1 MVWCTGAVW
10 LPLQSVASQVRVS
23 VKVPGQVPGV
33 VTSLTRFTVAPP
45 QVSEAV
51 GGVKLGVFGHW
62 MVALVP
68 AGPIVGGVVSTTV
81 MVWRTSALWLPLQSV
96 ASQVRVSVK
105 VPGQVPGVVTSLTRF
120 TVARPQGTEAVG
132 GVKLGVFGHWMVALA
147 PAAPIVGACVCN

>member
-51 GGVKLGVFGHW
+51 GDVKLGV
-62 MVALVP
+62 
-68 AGPIVGGVVSTTV
+68 S
-81 MVWRTSALWLPLQSV
+81 
-96 ASQVRVSVK
+96 
-105 VPGQVPGVVTSLTRF
+105 
-120 TVARPQGTEAVG
+120 
-132 GVKLGVFGHWMVALA
+132 GHWMVALA
-147 PAAPIVGACVCN
+147 PAAPIVGGVVSATVIDRQSVVEGMRLQYVASQVSVS

>member
-1 MVWCTGAVW
+1 MVALAPADPIVGAVVSFTVMVWCIWALW

-23 VKVPGQVPGV
+23 AKIPGQVPGV

-62 MVALVP
+62 MVALAP
-68 AGPIVGGVVSTTV
+68 ADPIVGAVVSFTV
-81 MVWRTSALWLPLQSV
+81 MVWCTWALWLPLQSV

-105 VPGQVPGVVTSLTRF
+105 VPGQVPGVVTSLTRL
-120 TVARPQGTEAVG
+120 TGGPQEGSESVG
-132 GVKLGVFGHWMVALA
+132 GVMCGL
-147 PAAPIVGACVCN
+147 